1 MAHDRN
7 SFIKYKQINS
17 PKLVYLRND
26 TTQEIVGVGDVNISL
41 SQGEIITIC
50 NVLVI
55 YHINP

>member
-7 SFIKYKQINS
+7 SIIKYKQINS